1 MLQENIMKR
10 FRRVKKF
17 RRVPAEGYTCSIAYI
32 LEKS

>member
-10 FRRVKKF
+10 F